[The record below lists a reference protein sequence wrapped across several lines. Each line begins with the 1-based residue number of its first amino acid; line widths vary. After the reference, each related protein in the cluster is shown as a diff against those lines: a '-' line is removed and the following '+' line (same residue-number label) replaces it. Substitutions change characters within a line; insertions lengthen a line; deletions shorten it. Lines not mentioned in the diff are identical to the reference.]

1 MLTGLL
7 AGVLTGWVLS
17 LFDLHLT
24 VIEFIQRFTDKHL
37 TITDYY
43 IIFGLIGLIYN
54 AIRQ

>member
-37 TITDYY
+37 TITCGKP
-43 IIFGLIGLIYN
+43 IPSGEGWI
-54 AIRQ
+54 AQ

>member
-24 VIEFIQRFTDKHL
+24 VIEFIQRFTDTHL